1 MKLGLLPLSRFIAH
15 SAFRAR
21 RGLALSA
28 FAIALAFTVP
38 AAAQNNAQAFVE
50 QEHGRL
56 AGLMRQPAAQSRETS
71 ITQELD
77 RMVDY
82 DELARRTFGKPCP
95 PAIAQCQNHW
105 DSLGDDQKREV
116 TSLLRRLVERNYRKN
131 LTKTLDYQIAFI
143 GARPLASGD
152 TKIRTE
158 AKSRV
163 KPHEAPVTV
172 DYVVAGQVGSF
183 KVVDIVTEGSSLTKN
198 YYEQFHKMLNTPGQG
213 YPHVVKRLNDKIAG
227 R

>member
-1 MKLGLLPLSRFIAH
+1 MKLGLLSLSGFARFARIARH
-15 SAFRAR
+15 AFA
-21 RGLALSA
+21 ASA
-28 FAIALAFTVP
+28 FAFTVALAVP

-56 AGLMRQPAAQSRETS
+56 STLMRASTAPGRDAS
-71 ITQELD
+71 ISQELD

-95 PAIAQCQNHW
+95 AAIAQCQNHW
-105 DSLGDDQKREV
+105 DSLTDDQKREV
-116 TSLLRRLVERNYRKN
+116 TGLLKRLVERNYKN
-131 LTKTLDYQIAFI
+131 NLKKTLDYDVSFK

-158 AKSRV
+158 AKSRA

-172 DYVVAGQVGSF
+172 DYVVAGQPGSF

-198 YYEQFHKMLNTPGQG
+198 YFEQFHKMLTTPGQG
-213 YPHVVKRLNDKIAG
+213 YPHVVKRLNDRIAG